1 MGKLKNEFSWSKSRD
16 DVFRECR
23 RKYYYTYYGHWGGW
37 EFDAPDEVRQIYIL
51 GKLKNRYMWAGE
63 IVHNSIKNIL
73 EETKSGR
80 VPLMG
85 RLIDLTREGM
95 RYDFKS
101 SKEKRYWQ
109 DPKSCALFEHE
120 YDIELPEEKWKEV
133 WDNVETCV
141 QNFYSSDI
149 FDLVRNIDFSLWLPI
164 EEFQAFLFEDTK
176 INVKLDFAFKDQD
189 GGITIIDW
197 KTGKS
202 ELAGSDVQLACY
214 TLFAI
219 DQWNVGP
226 EKVKTLEYNLRHKR
240 GIKNKLD
247 AGEIEEIKGY
257 MRKSIEGMKELL
269 VDPVQNIAA
278 QDNFVRTIN
287 REICASCNFKRVC
300 LNRV

>member
-1 MGKLKNEFSWSKSRD
+1 MGKLKNEFSWSKSRND
-16 DVFRECR
+16 IFRECH

-51 GKLKNRYMWAGE
+51 GKLKNRYMWAGAV
-63 IVHNSIKNIL
+63 VHNSIKNVL

-80 VPLMG
+80 VPLMN
-85 RLIDLTREGM
+85 RLIGITREQM
-95 RYDFKS
+95 RYDFES
-101 SKEKRYWQ
+101 SKNKRYWQ

-120 YDIELPEEKWKEV
+120 YDVEVKEERWKDL
-133 WDNVETCV
+133 WNHVETCI

-149 FDLVRNIDFSLWLPI
+149 FDVVKNIDFSLWLPI
-164 EEFQAFLFEDTK
+164 EEFQGFLFEDTK
-176 INVKLDFAFKDQD
+176 INVKLDFAYRDRN

-219 DQWNVGP
+219 DQWNVSP
-226 EKVKTLEYNLRHKR
+226 EKVRTIEYNLHHKR
-240 GIKNKLD
+240 GITNRLD

-257 MRKSIEGMKELL
+257 MRKSIEGMKALL
-269 VDPVQNIAA
+269 ADPVQNISSK
-278 QDNFVRTIN
+278 DNFAKTIN
-287 REICASCNFKRVC
+287 QETCSSCNFRRVC
-300 LNRV
+300 LSEV